1 MEELGIG
8 RPSTYASTVRTLID
22 REYIIKERG
31 RHVPQEKGRIVTAF
45 LNNFFGKY
53 IEYDFT
59 ADLEKKLDI
68 VSDGKLNYK
77 KFLEEFWKG
86 FKPHLNKM
94 SELEREKIL
103 EAIEKELADLFFPK
117 MKR

>member
-8 RPSTYASTVRTLID
+8 RPSTYASILQVLVNRN
-22 REYIIKERG
+22 YVKKKKEDIFLKKE
-31 RHVPQEKGRIVTAF
+31 VEFSTAF

-59 ADLEKKLDI
+59 ADLEKQLDK

-77 KFLEEFWKG
+77 NLLKEFWDS

-94 SELEREKIL
+94 TELEKDKTE
-103 EAIEKELADLFFPK
+103 P
-117 MKR
+117 